1 MALAAPRLHWN
12 RPAMLLK
19 PACLALILLSA
30 STVAPQRSAI
40 ADLVGA
46 YAESIQN
53 GRGSVDLSVTDLDAA
68 RQALGRIDPGSIPVD
83 PAFSAAEA
91 RERQRRLMT
100 AFALE
105 LAAAGSHRHAAAA
118 ARLVEWAC
126 PYVRSHSPI
135 NDFDRAWQLAA
146 LAALEG
152 GIDSTV
158 LHLHLDHVQAG
169 FGEDP
174 RYALARG
181 VAEEQFGAPA
191 EVLTR
196 SASAANLARAR
207 DALARA
213 EGERY
218 RALDR
223 AIARFRDAAKLPPVA
238 AEATLRMGHVQHRL
252 SRHDAALETWSAIET
267 LKPDPSILYLAHLF
281 RGLAHESYGRT
292 DAARAAYLAA
302 LKISPKAHSANMR
315 LAALSFVRGGD
326 DPSPSIEAVL
336 RDNDPRRDP
345 WWSYYAA
352 DWRFWYPRIQ
362 RVREL
367 ATTR

>member
-1 MALAAPRLHWN
+1 MLKLAGLALVVVTAVTASAAAPQ
-12 RPAMLLK
+12 PSVMAE
-19 PACLALILLSA
+19 
-30 STVAPQRSAI
+30 
-40 ADLVGA
+40 LVGD
-46 YAESIQN
+46 YADWIQT
-53 GRGSVDLSVTDLDAA
+53 GRGSVDLNVADLDAA
-68 RQALGRIDPGSIPVD
+68 RQALARIDPGAIPVD
-83 PAFSAAEA
+83 PSLSPTDA
-91 RERQRRLMT
+91 RERQRRVMT

-105 LAAAGSHRHAAAA
+105 VAALGSHRHAASA
-118 ARLVEWAC
+118 ARLIEWAC
-126 PYVRSHSPI
+126 PYVRSHAPI

-152 GIDSTV
+152 GIDSTM
-158 LHLHLDHVQAG
+158 LHAHLDHVQAG
-169 FGEDP
+169 FGDDP

-196 SASAANLARAR
+196 SATAANLARAR
-207 DALARA
+207 EALARV

-223 AIARFRDAAKLPPVA
+223 AILRFREAQKLPMVA

-252 SRHDAALETWSAIET
+252 SRHDAALETWSGIEA
-267 LKPDPSILYLAHLF
+267 LKPDPSVLYLANLF

-292 DAARAAYLAA
+292 EAARAAYLAA
-302 LKISPKAHSANMR
+302 LKISPQAHSANMR
-315 LAALSFVRGGD
+315 LAALAYVHGGD
-326 DPSPSIEAVL
+326 DPYPAIETLL

-362 RVREL
+362 RVRAL
-367 ATTR
+367 AKTP

>member
-1 MALAAPRLHWN
+1 MLL
-12 RPAMLLK
+12 RPAR
-19 PACLALILLSA
+19 LALLFAVATAAVPQPSATTDLLAGYSDW
-30 STVAPQRSAI
+30 I
-40 ADLVGA
+40 H
-46 YAESIQN
+46 
-53 GRGSVDLSVTDLDAA
+53 GRRPTLELDAADLDAA
-68 RQALGRIDPGSIPVD
+68 RQALGRIDPGGIPVE
-83 PAFSAAEA
+83 PGLPPPEV

-105 LAAAGSHRHAAAA
+105 LAALGSHRHAAAA
-118 ARLVEWAC
+118 ARLIEWAC
-126 PYVRSHSPI
+126 PYVRSHTPI

-146 LAALEG
+146 LAVLEG
-152 GIDSTV
+152 GIDSTA
-158 LHLHLDHVQAG
+158 LHAHLDHVHAG

-196 SASAANLARAR
+196 SESAANLARAR
-207 DALARA
+207 EVLARA

-223 AIARFRDAAKLPPVA
+223 AIARFRDASKLQLVA
-238 AEATLRMGHVQHRL
+238 AEATLRLGHVQHRL
-252 SRHDAALETWSAIET
+252 SRHDAALETWAGIES
-267 LKPDPSILYLAHLF
+267 LNPDPSVLYLTHLF
-281 RGLAHESYGRT
+281 RGLANESYGRVE
-292 DAARAAYLAA
+292 AARASYLAA

-315 LAALSFVRGGD
+315 LAALSYVHGGD
-326 DPSPSIEAVL
+326 DPYPSVETLL

-362 RVREL
+362 RVRAL
-367 ATTR
+367 AKSR

>member
-1 MALAAPRLHWN
+1 
-12 RPAMLLK
+12 LLIGDGPTLMK
-19 PACLALILLSA
+19 LACLALVLAVTAAAVPQPSGTPDLLA
-30 STVAPQRSAI
+30 AYADWIQGRRSALEVNV
-40 ADLVGA
+40 ADLDV
-46 YAESIQN
+46 
-53 GRGSVDLSVTDLDAA
+53 A
-68 RQALGRIDPGSIPVD
+68 RQALGRIDPATIPVD
-83 PAFSAAEA
+83 PTLTPADA

-105 LAAAGSHRHAAAA
+105 LAALGSHKHAAAA

-152 GIDSTV
+152 GIDSTA
-158 LHLHLDHVQAG
+158 LHAHLDHVQAG
-169 FGEDP
+169 FGDEP
-174 RYALARG
+174 RHMLARG
-181 VAEEQFGAPA
+181 IADEQFGAPA

-196 SASAANLARAR
+196 SVSAAGLARAR
-207 DALARA
+207 EALARA

-223 AIARFRDAAKLPPVA
+223 AIVRFRDAAKLEPVA

-252 SRHDAALETWSAIET
+252 ARHDGALATWANIEAMN
-267 LKPDPSILYLAHLF
+267 PEPAVLYLAHLF

-292 DAARAAYLAA
+292 DAARDSYVAA

-315 LAALSFVRGGD
+315 LAALSYVHGGD
-326 DPSPSIEAVL
+326 DPYPALDALL

-352 DWRFWYPRIQ
+352 DWRFWYPRIE
-362 RVREL
+362 RVRAL
-367 ATTR
+367 AKTR

>member
-1 MALAAPRLHWN
+1 MLLKYAGLAVLCAALAA
-12 RPAMLLK
+12 A
-19 PACLALILLSA
+19 
-30 STVAPQRSAI
+30 APQPSAM

-46 YAESIQN
+46 YAEWVQ
-53 GRGSVDLSVTDLDAA
+53 GRRAPLDLTVADLDAA
-68 RQALGRIDPGSIPVD
+68 RQALARIDPGAIPVD
-83 PAFSAAEA
+83 PALPPAEA

-105 LAAAGSHRHAAAA
+105 LAALGSHRHAAAA
-118 ARLVEWAC
+118 ARLIEWAC
-126 PYVRSHSPI
+126 PYVRSHAPL

-152 GIDSTV
+152 GIDSAV
-158 LHLHLDHVQAG
+158 LHAHLDHVQAG
-169 FGEDP
+169 FGADP

-181 VAEEQFGAPA
+181 VADEQFGAPA

-196 SASAANLARAR
+196 SATAANLARAR
-207 DALARA
+207 EALARA

-223 AIARFRDAAKLPPVA
+223 AIARFRDAAKLPAVA

-252 SRHDAALETWSAIET
+252 SRHDAALETWSGIEA
-267 LKPDPSILYLAHLF
+267 LNPDPSVLYLAHLF

-292 DAARAAYLAA
+292 DAARAAYDAA
-302 LKISPKAHSANMR
+302 LKISPKAHSANIR
-315 LAALSFVRGGD
+315 LAALSFVHGGS
-326 DPSPSIEAVL
+326 DPSPAIAALL

-352 DWRFWYPRIQ
+352 DWRFWYPRIE
-362 RVREL
+362 RVRAL
-367 ATTR
+367 VKAP

>member
-1 MALAAPRLHWN
+1 
-12 RPAMLLK
+12 MLLK
-19 PACLALILLSA
+19 PAGLVLLCAVMTAAVPQPSA
-30 STVAPQRSAI
+30 T
-40 ADLVGA
+40 ADLLASYSDWIHGRRQ
-46 YAESIQN
+46 SIEL
-53 GRGSVDLSVTDLDAA
+53 DAADLDAV
-68 RQALGRIDPGSIPVD
+68 RQALGRVDPGAIPVEPD
-83 PAFSAAEA
+83 LAPPAV
-91 RERQRRLMT
+91 RERQRRLLT

-105 LAAAGSHRHAAAA
+105 LAALGSHRHAAAA
-118 ARLVEWAC
+118 ARLIEWAC
-126 PYVRSHSPI
+126 PYIRSHAPQ

-146 LAALEG
+146 LAVLEG
-152 GIDSTV
+152 GIDSTA
-158 LHLHLDHVQAG
+158 LHAHLDHVQAG

-207 DALARA
+207 EALARA

-223 AIARFRDAAKLPPVA
+223 AIARFREAARLPLVA

-252 SRHDAALETWSAIET
+252 SRHDAALETWSGIEA
-267 LKPDPSILYLAHLF
+267 LSPDPSVLYLAHLF
-281 RGLAHESYGRT
+281 RGLAHESYGRVE
-292 DAARAAYLAA
+292 AARTSYLAA
-302 LKISPKAHSANMR
+302 LKISPRAHSANMR
-315 LAALSFVRGGD
+315 LAALSYVHGGD
-326 DPSPSIEAVL
+326 DPYPSIETLL

-362 RVREL
+362 RVRAL
-367 ATTR
+367 AKTQ

>member
-1 MALAAPRLHWN
+1 
-12 RPAMLLK
+12 MLPK
-19 PACLALILLSA
+19 SACLALVVLTA
-30 STVAPQRSAI
+30 AAAAPQPSAI
-40 ADLVGA
+40 AETAAA
-46 YAESIQN
+46 YAEWVQ
-53 GRGSVDLSVTDLDAA
+53 GRRAPVDLAVIDLDAA
-68 RQALGRIDPGSIPVD
+68 RQALARIDPGSIPVD
-83 PAFSAAEA
+83 PALSSADA

-100 AFALE
+100 AFALDV
-105 LAAAGSHRHAAAA
+105 AAQGSHKQAAAA
-118 ARLVEWAC
+118 ARLIEWAC
-126 PYVRSHSPI
+126 PYVRSHAPI
-135 NDFDRAWQLAA
+135 NEFDRAWELAA

-152 GIDSTV
+152 GINSTV
-158 LHLHLDHVQAG
+158 LHAHLDHVQAG
-169 FGEDP
+169 FGDDP

-196 SASAANLARAR
+196 SATAANLARAR

-223 AIARFRDAAKLPPVA
+223 AIARFREAAKLPVVA

-252 SRHDAALETWSAIET
+252 SRHDAALETWAAIEK
-267 LKPDPSILYLAHLF
+267 LNPDPSVLYLAHLF
-281 RGLAHESYGRT
+281 RGLANESYGRT
-292 DAARAAYLAA
+292 EAARAAYEAA
-302 LKISPKAHSANMR
+302 LKISPKAHSANLR
-315 LAALSFVRGGD
+315 LAALSFLHGGD
-326 DPSPSIEAVL
+326 DPYPSIEALL

-362 RVREL
+362 RVRAL
-367 ATTR
+367 ANAP